1 MMLKSVYYCSLGM
14 FVEEMN
20 PSLERAPLFEISLE
34 LQNTDIVFVPSL
46 DLDSDSPRSFY
57 NTISGLLDDITHMAI
72 RVPRVSY
79 QRLSLTYMV
88 ITDRTIT
95 DKTNSRF
102 KTRLSSSAVIS
113 LSV

>member
-1 MMLKSVYYCSLGM
+1 M
-14 FVEEMN
+14 EEMN
-20 PSLERAPLFEISLE
+20 PLLERAPLFEVSLE

-46 DLDSDSPRSFY
+46 DLDSDSPRSFF

-88 ITDRTIT
+88 ITREINVRSTPDCPGQAPAGQ
-95 DKTNSRF
+95 S
-102 KTRLSSSAVIS
+102 
-113 LSV
+113 

>member
-1 MMLKSVYYCSLGM
+1 MMLTSVYYCSLGL

-102 KTRLSSSAVIS
+102 KKRLPKFSCY
-113 LSV
+113 

>member
-1 MMLKSVYYCSLGM
+1 MMLTSVYYYSLGL

-95 DKTNSRF
+95 YKTNSRF
-102 KTRLSSSAVIS
+102 KKDCPSSAVIS

>member
-1 MMLKSVYYCSLGM
+1 M
-14 FVEEMN
+14 EEMN

-88 ITDRTIT
+88 ITIT
-95 DKTNSRF
+95 DNTNSRF
-102 KTRLSSSAVIS
+102 KKDCPSSAVIS

>member
-1 MMLKSVYYCSLGM
+1 M
-14 FVEEMN
+14 EEMN

-102 KTRLSSSAVIS
+102 KKRLPKFSC

>member
-1 MMLKSVYYCSLGM
+1 M
-14 FVEEMN
+14 EEMN

-88 ITDRTIT
+88 ITLNSGLIADRTVT

-102 KTRLSSSAVIS
+102 KKRLLKFSCY
-113 LSV
+113 